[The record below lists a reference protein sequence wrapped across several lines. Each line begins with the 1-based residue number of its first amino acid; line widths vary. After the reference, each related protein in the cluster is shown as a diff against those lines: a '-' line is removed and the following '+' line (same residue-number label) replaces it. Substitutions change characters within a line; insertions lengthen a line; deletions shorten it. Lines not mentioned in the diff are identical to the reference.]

1 MWLQQLSTLPNRFP
15 CFLLGCQFQFP
26 NFTLVW
32 ILYHWFVTYHHHH
45 HHNLW
50 HLFKVEP
57 NVFQTQFPFSILLW
71 TFFVCFSA
79 HLPVPYISSH
89 LLCELTNFFL
99 IYWIIRFSIHD
110 VGAML
115 SLSSTLYSALKIMK
129 QTFFV
134 EYTKLNYTPHCPGQ
148 RPAWLSAVLKHGYFF
163 ACSPSLKNHWVS
175 WIKRLFV

>member
-1 MWLQQLSTLPNRFP
+1 MWLQQLSTFPNRFP

-32 ILYHWFVTYHHHH
+32 ILYHWFVTYHHH

-99 IYWIIRFSIHD
+99 DLLDLPILNTWRGGNAQLILNLVFGLKNYETVFFRWIYKAKFYSP
-110 VGAML
+110 L
-115 SLSSTLYSALKIMK
+115 SRTA
-129 QTFFV
+129 
-134 EYTKLNYTPHCPGQ
+134 
-148 RPAWLSAVLKHGYFF
+148 
-163 ACSPSLKNHWVS
+163 PSLTKRCPET
-175 WIKRLFV
+175 WIFLCLFTKFEKSLGQLN